1 MDGHQQPEYQR
12 ADGQGDPQGLEG
24 VQFGVAIDV
33 VGVGSGHGGVTRGV
47 VGNHLAPGAGSSH
60 GEVGAIERW
69 LESNCGQATMAAC
82 TTHARIARCA
92 PLHHSIRSIH
102 ARTHAMGRSIAIV
115 EDEPLIRANYV
126 EALNRFGYD
135 ARGYGS
141 RQEASTAFAMRLPE
155 LVIIDIGLGDEPEGG
170 FDLCRELRA
179 KSSTLPIIFLTAR
192 DSDFDVISGLRLGA
206 DDYLSKDTSLHQLA
220 ARIAAL
226 FRRIA
231 SLKAPAASETVIE
244 HGPLKL
250 ESERMRITW
259 NGVEIPLTV
268 TEFWMVHTLMRFP
281 GHVKNR
287 DQLMR
292 EAELV
297 VDDATITSHIKRIRK
312 KFIAL
317 APEFDAIETVHGVG
331 YRWKP

>member
-1 MDGHQQPEYQR
+1 M
-12 ADGQGDPQGLEG
+12 
-24 VQFGVAIDV
+24 
-33 VGVGSGHGGVTRGV
+33 
-47 VGNHLAPGAGSSH
+47 
-60 GEVGAIERW
+60 
-69 LESNCGQATMAAC
+69 
-82 TTHARIARCA
+82 
-92 PLHHSIRSIH
+92 
-102 ARTHAMGRSIAIV
+102 ARTIAIV

-126 EALNRFGYD
+126 EALTRFGYEV
-135 ARGYGS
+135 RGYGS
-141 RQEASTAFAMRLPE
+141 RQEASTAFAGKLPE

-170 FDLCRELRA
+170 FDLCRELRVTA
-179 KSSTLPIIFLTAR
+179 PTLPIIFLTAR

-220 ARIAAL
+220 ARIGAL
-226 FRRIA
+226 FRRVEA
-231 SLKAPAASETVIE
+231 QKAPASAETVIE

-259 NGVEIPLTV
+259 NDVEVPLTV
-268 TEFWMVHTLMRFP
+268 TEFWMVHTLVRFP

-312 KFIAL
+312 KFVAV
-317 APEFDAIETVHGVG
+317 APDFDAIETVHGVG